1 MIGDDVDIDVD
12 ADALEEELRELKRRK
27 QTEAARSALASA
39 RAVKKVQD
47 AAGSV
52 RGAQKVLSAAETM
65 QRRFL
70 TGRLHHAF
78 AISRSYEAST
88 PDPKKNIQRDRA
100 RCAWSLLCS
109 LARALDS
116 ILAIGEHGTPRFVI
130 NTIVPDDT
138 TTRIRGPNP
147 GDRALVHTIMN
158 QVQTCVVTYEDCN
171 VDDNPGW
178 HCLAM
183 PCPTTILHVADTAN
197 IHAAYSSYLISG
209 ATGLGRTWQS
219 LGLSEAVNQ
228 GLSKAKWVVQVMCAD
243 ALEANNSAFHIERQ
257 VLAHKRDII
266 GEDHD
271 HNRVALRL
279 RCNNHQLGLIRKPI
293 VLGISNFWA
302 TLVRL
307 AHLLEC
313 ASFRRRFAAAIL
325 SFLRK
330 PGNFESA
337 WAQSRVMAIH

>member
-1 MIGDDVDIDVD
+1 M
-12 ADALEEELRELKRRK
+12 
-27 QTEAARSALASA
+27 
-39 RAVKKVQD
+39 
-47 AAGSV
+47 
-52 RGAQKVLSAAETM
+52 
-65 QRRFL
+65 
-70 TGRLHHAF
+70 
-78 AISRSYEAST
+78 
-88 PDPKKNIQRDRA
+88 
-100 RCAWSLLCS
+100 
-109 LARALDS
+109 
-116 ILAIGEHGTPRFVI
+116 AIGEHGTPRFVI